1 MIIRVKLCFLFA
13 AGIEPKGCR
22 LTLKITDPEDLNRDV
37 LKVQFYSLKTFC
49 LGWLVLVFSRG
60 DPSRT
65 CIPLHFVRARYR
77 KRHRKQRFAKH
88 VNFPP
93 FSSDLSKQLS
103 WRNLVLRACRLP
115 SLFLAIAC
123 TIDVIVPDN
132 ANVFHI
138 CHRQLVKK
146 NWLGGG
152 FEPVRNGE
160 IFLCE

>member
-1 MIIRVKLCFLFA
+1 MIIGVKLSFLFA

-49 LGWLVLVFSRG
+49 LGWLVLVFLAWGVHR
-60 DPSRT
+60 P
-65 CIPLHFVRARYR
+65 RASHSTMYA
-77 KRHRKQRFAKH
+77 QDTENN
-88 VNFPP
+88 VWQNMWNFPP
-93 FSSDLSKQLS
+93 FSSYLPKQLS
-103 WRNLVLRACRLP
+103 WRNLVPRVSRLP
-115 SLFLAIAC
+115 SPFLAIAC

-146 NWLGGG
+146 NWLALG
-152 FEPVRNGE
+152 FEPVRNGGK
-160 IFLCE
+160 FLYYYYC